1 MSDTVRLGIIGAGS
15 YTRSRMLPNFL
26 NIPGVHVA
34 AVANRSVES
43 ARKVTEK
50 FHIADALD
58 DWRAL
63 LERDDIDAVLIGT
76 PPYAHREIAV
86 AAMDAGKHVL
96 CQTRMATTLE
106 EARAM
111 SRKAT
116 ETGRRAAL
124 VRPSRYITAGRFLKH
139 LLETGYAGNVR
150 QVFCYRLI
158 PDYADPSAP
167 LGRRQDAEL
176 YGETNCLYLGYCWDV
191 LRDWFG
197 EPKRVLA
204 HAVNFTPRRPAGPDG
219 PLVDVRTP
227 EAVTAIAEMES
238 GASVTSVQSGLA
250 HFGVDR
256 IEVYGDR
263 GTLVYE
269 ADSDRLLGARAGSEN
284 LAPLDVPPEF
294 ADSWTVERDF
304 IRMVR
309 GEIEQM
315 FLTFEAGVE
324 NMAYLDACHRS
335 ALEGRWVDQ
344 GAALDP

>member
-15 YTRSRMLPNFL
+15 YTRNRMLPNFL
-26 NIPGVHVA
+26 KLPGVQVA

-43 ARKVTEK
+43 AAKVTQQFE
-50 FHIADALD
+50 IADALD
-58 DWRAL
+58 DWQAL
-63 LERDDIDAVLIGT
+63 LARDDIDAVLIGT
-76 PPYAHREIAV
+76 PPYVHAEIAA
-86 AAMDAGKHVL
+86 AAMDAGKDIL
-96 CQTRMATTLE
+96 CQTRMSATLE

-111 SRKAT
+111 SRTAS

-124 VRPSRYITAGRFLKH
+124 VRPSRYVTAGRYVKH
-139 LLETGYAGNVR
+139 LLRTGYVGNVR

-158 PDYADPSAP
+158 PDYADSSLP
-167 LGRRQDAEL
+167 LGRRQDADLFGEL
-176 YGETNCLYLGYCWDV
+176 NCLYLGYCWDV

-204 HAVNFTPRRPAGPDG
+204 HAVTFTPRRHAGPDG

-250 HFGVDR
+250 HFGEDR
-256 IEVYGDR
+256 IEVYGDE
-263 GTLVYE
+263 GTLVYR
-269 ADSDRLLGARAGSEN
+269 ADSDRLLGARKGAEG
-284 LAPLDVPPEF
+284 LAPLDVPSEF
-294 ADSWTVERDF
+294 EDSWTVERDF

-309 GEIEQM
+309 GEIDEM
-315 FLTFEAGVE
+315 FLTFDDGVE

-335 ALEGRWVDQ
+335 ASEGGWVDVQ
-344 GAALDP
+344 GSGP